1 MTIDWDKW
9 LKEITK
15 ETESTPVPQPEAQP
29 ELPVE
34 EQIAVKLG
42 SLLDAITAMLQPT
55 EELRLV
61 KGDAVYV
68 FTNRQLDGLSDKT
81 VDCRRANYIH
91 VDVFVSGT
99 SPSAVVSLE
108 GATEEG
114 GSYLPLAGASQ
125 LVTANVAIDWP
136 TGARFVKVRLAS
148 VSGTFTVIATPY
160 RAASQSVQRPFVIKT
175 VTIANGASLSSEV
188 DLGGYA
194 LTAIQMPTA
203 WTAAS
208 LTFQAATAS
217 GGTFQDVYDD
227 LGNEITVQAAA
238 SRCIGIDAVAGALAP
253 LRFIKIRSGTS
264 ATPVNQGADRTLIL
278 ILKG

>member
-15 ETESTPVPQPEAQP
+15 EKETELVPAQAESVAQP
-29 ELPVE
+29 ETVE

-91 VDVFVSGT
+91 VDVFVAGSGAT
-99 SPSAVVSLE
+99 ADVSAE

-114 GSYLPLAGASQ
+114 GNYLALTGASQ
-125 LVTANVAIDWP
+125 AAVTTNTAFDWAV
-136 TGARFVKVRLAS
+136 GARFVKIRLANVVGS
-148 VSGTFTVIATPY
+148 VTVIVTPY
-160 RAASQSVQRPFVIKT
+160 VR
-175 VTIANGASLSSEV
+175 GA
-188 DLGGYA
+188 
-194 LTAIQMPTA
+194 
-203 WTAAS
+203 
-208 LTFQAATAS
+208 
-217 GGTFQDVYDD
+217 
-227 LGNEITVQAAA
+227 
-238 SRCIGIDAVAGALAP
+238 
-253 LRFIKIRSGTS
+253 
-264 ATPVNQGADRTLIL
+264 
-278 ILKG
+278 